1 MSGNN
6 SSQRPQDPQAA
17 LQQQLL
23 LHALAVASGT
33 YPQSAP
39 PPFQQYPVGSSS
51 NHAGPAYPVPT
62 ALPPLIDRNGS
73 YSPWGSS
80 QQQPFHPFMF
90 GLPPQAQAAQ
100 PSTSSEASASTS
112 HSPQNA
118 GPPVDVG
125 DEKRRRNTEASAR
138 FRVKKKLKTV
148 HLQRGIDD
156 LTGRADDLE
165 REAAELRREN
175 SWLKEIVMLKGGHIS
190 PEDLHTSNQPPR
202 RLTNALWSM
211 AAELPRPTSQ
221 PEESREGADEEGDE
235 QADSPGS
242 SKRKIDR
249 AS

>member
-1 MSGNN
+1 MSDNS

-23 LHALAVASGT
+23 LHALAVAAGA

-39 PPFQQYPVGSSS
+39 AAFQQYPAGPSSS
-51 NHAGPAYPVPT
+51 HAGPAYPVPA
-62 ALPPLIDRNGS
+62 ALPPLGS
-73 YSPWGSS
+73 YPAPWGSS
-80 QQQPFHPFMF
+80 QQQPLNPFMF
-90 GLPPQAQAAQ
+90 GLPAQAQ
-100 PSTSSEASASTS
+100 PSTSGEASTS
-112 HSPQNA
+112 HSPQSA
-118 GPPVDVG
+118 GPPVNTG

-138 FRVKKKLKTV
+138 FRVKKKLKSV

-190 PEDLHTSNQPPR
+190 PEDMRTSVQPPQ

-211 AAELPRPTSQ
+211 AAELPRPPSQ
-221 PEESREGADEEGDE
+221 SEEGREGVEEERDDQGSSSE
-235 QADSPGS
+235 S
-242 SKRKIDR
+242 SKRKKQR